1 MQIAQVVN
9 VTTTS
14 ILLQWAV
21 DMPGSAVNISLDSN
35 HASPVSIETVE
46 NAILYH
52 KIETLQPGTTYQ
64 VLMEPYRDSAL
75 GDTKQLYTTTALGEI
90 RFAAI
95 RSFVTWINA
104 TVEIQGNF
112 DNITVILQTSFS
124 NSIRRFSQ
132 QETKFCFA
140 DLTAG
145 EKYILSLLV
154 QAGLHSNRVE
164 RLVATKSEQPKL
176 IEQVTGNTGSVTF
189 LFLNEGKGY
198 TFTYTVYNQ
207 SQNAI
212 LSEVLPFQKYISKT
226 FAPNYRGMVVEA
238 QIMSNFS
245 SDIAKFTIGTANIES
260 ASFNQTGIYL
270 QVQYE
275 TNSDAYDGVFFKI
288 DPDPGISF
296 IFIPGKICFSKMC
309 LQANTNYGLF
319 CFNNGL
325 HRPLKSLI
333 AIIFKLLY
341 IFKRRK

>member
-1 MQIAQVVN
+1 MSGRPFSPFFATGNNEPRLQIAQVVN

-95 RSFVTWINA
+95 DSFATWINA

-124 NSIRRFSQ
+124 NSIRRFSH
-132 QETKFCFA
+132 QETEFCFA

-154 QAGLHSNRVE
+154 QAV
-164 RLVATKSEQPKL
+164 L
-176 IEQVTGNTGSVTF
+176 I
-189 LFLNEGKGY
+189 
-198 TFTYTVYNQ
+198 
-207 SQNAI
+207 
-212 LSEVLPFQKYISKT
+212 
-226 FAPNYRGMVVEA
+226 
-238 QIMSNFS
+238 QI
-245 SDIAKFTIGTANIES
+245 
-260 ASFNQTGIYL
+260 
-270 QVQYE
+270 V
-275 TNSDAYDGVFFKI
+275 
-288 DPDPGISF
+288 
-296 IFIPGKICFSKMC
+296 
-309 LQANTNYGLF
+309 
-319 CFNNGL
+319 
-325 HRPLKSLI
+325 
-333 AIIFKLLY
+333 
-341 IFKRRK
+341 